1 MAGVW
6 RAGWMEGGKPIS
18 RRLVGALLL
27 VRLEPRRYC
36 PSCVKDIPRALFC
49 RRGPRD
55 CLLQAGG
62 EGQRP
67 ATTRGKFLFFKKK
80 RQKKGNKRQKKGA
93 TVLGKKSLIWFCCQ
107 LFKYLHTALKNEWFF
122 NELIFVL
129 INFFV
134 LFFYP
139 LYFILIPLQMRLFL
153 SFPFAYYY

>member
-1 MAGVW
+1 
-6 RAGWMEGGKPIS
+6 MEGGKPIS

-67 ATTRGKFLFFKKK
+67 GTTRKFFLFFFFLK
-80 RQKKGNKRQKKGA
+80 
-93 TVLGKKSLIWFCCQ
+93 GKKDRMKRSNCCSKDKSHFIPLPTFQIPSNSFGKRMVLLSAHFCFDIFFSFFNFFLNPCK
-107 LFKYLHTALKNEWFF
+107 LLPYISICLLTLYLHC
-122 NELIFVL
+122 I
-129 INFFV
+129 
-134 LFFYP
+134 
-139 LYFILIPLQMRLFL
+139 
-153 SFPFAYYY
+153 